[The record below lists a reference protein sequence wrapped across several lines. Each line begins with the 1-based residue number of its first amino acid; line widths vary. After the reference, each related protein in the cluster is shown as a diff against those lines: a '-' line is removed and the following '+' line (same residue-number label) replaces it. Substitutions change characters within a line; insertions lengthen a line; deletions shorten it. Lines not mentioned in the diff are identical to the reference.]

1 MSDPDDMQRYVA
13 RAKMFKALADPK
25 RVQIVDVVTREGTMC
40 GTQLAERLGI
50 SLALLSHHWKIL
62 VDAGILRCQQQGQN
76 KFCTIERESL
86 DVLGQFCDGMDAPIA
101 VATAATERTPS
112 TTRQRTRS
120 TSNRRA
126 RESTSASGSGA
137 RATKRK
143 APSRARG
150 S

>member
-1 MSDPDDMQRYVA
+1 MTEPDDMQRYVA

-25 RVQIVDVVTREGTMC
+25 RVQIVDIVTREGTMC

-50 SLALLSHHWKIL
+50 SIALLSHHWKIL
-62 VDAGILRCQQQGQN
+62 LDAGILRCEQQGQN
-76 KFCTIERESL
+76 KFCTIARESL
-86 DVLGQFCDGMDAPIA
+86 DVLGQFCDGCDDVTAPD
-101 VATAATERTPS
+101 EHTPS

-120 TSNRRA
+120 TSNRRG

-137 RATKRK
+137 CATKRK